1 MSSGSAPRPPKGTKA
16 PAPAPKGPP
25 FDEKKQL
32 AMAKAL
38 RAKKKPAPLMHDDDS
53 NEKE

>member
-1 MSSGSAPRPPKGTKA
+1 MSGSAPRPPKGHKA
-16 PAPAPKGPP
+16 PAPPPKSPP

-38 RAKKKPAPLMHDDDS
+38 RAKKKPAPMHDDDS